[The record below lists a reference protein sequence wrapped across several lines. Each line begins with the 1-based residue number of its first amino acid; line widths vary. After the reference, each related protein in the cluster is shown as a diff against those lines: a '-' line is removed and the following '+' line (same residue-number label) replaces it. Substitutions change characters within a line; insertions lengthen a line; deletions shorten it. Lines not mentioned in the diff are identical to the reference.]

1 MIDLSNL
8 RAPAWQRVVAE
19 LAQPAPDDRVFAL
32 RLTAVLGQVSGA
44 SQAVFWALTMRQ
56 DGPEPHPAAVWPYGA
71 TPEAATKAAER
82 ILANFSED
90 ESTVARLRDVKAAA
104 RASSTSRSTA
114 VYGTEEKE
122 DLLYDAGSS
131 AKGAVIAV
139 PVFGSMFEQSGDAP
153 LMGVVTLVVEN
164 RSRQALQTT
173 LALVEVIAGYSFG
186 HASQTALR
194 KVRGSTAALDLATRL
209 ISSMNS
215 TEGFKGCALQLVNDI
230 ARQIAADRVA
240 LGWMKGPG
248 SVRAA
253 GATARR
259 FAEVVAISDTENPD
273 RRVTMVQKIEAAM
286 DECFD
291 QDQPITYPAPP
302 AAGRGGDAVLA
313 RAVIHAHRELASSDA
328 RLKVASFP
336 MRVIDPAGSRIVG
349 VVTLESSS
357 DKPIDPVAAELLQAA
372 LDLVAPVL
380 WVRYSDDRNLAL
392 RAADSA
398 VKAAA
403 WFVGPKHTIWKVVG
417 VTVMVATL
425 CAFLVRVPYRFGAPF
440 EIQSQSRRIISAPFD
455 GTIRELMPGAMP
467 GDDVKKDQVLFTLDT
482 RERRLSAIETRA
494 QLLQYEREAD
504 DALRRGELDKEAE
517 ARAKVDQARARLE
530 LLNEQIARS
539 SIRSPIDGRIVT
551 GDLRDRVDSAVKL
564 GDKLIEVADLSK
576 KMAIVRVSDQDI
588 GLVSIGQ
595 TGEITP
601 KSDPSRE
608 FAFVVNRI
616 VPLAQAVEGENSFEV
631 YCELTEELPDSYRPG
646 MEGQAKFNGERHSLA
661 WIASRRVIDTARVW
675 LWW

>member
-19 LAQPAPDDRVFAL
+19 LSQPAADDRVFAL
-32 RLTAVLGQVSGA
+32 RLAAVLGQVSGA
-44 SQAVFWALTMRQ
+44 SQAVFWAVTMRQ

-71 TPEAATKAAER
+71 TPEAATAAADR
-82 ILANFSED
+82 ILANFQED
-90 ESTVARLRDVKAAA
+90 ESTVARLVDVKVAA
-104 RASSTSRSTA
+104 RACCSSRSTA
-114 VYGTEEKE
+114 VFGVDDKE
-122 DLLYDAGSS
+122 DLMYDAGSGS
-131 AKGAVIAV
+131 KSAVIAV
-139 PVFGSMFEQSGDAP
+139 PVYGSVFEQAHGAP
-153 LMGVVTLVVEN
+153 LMGVVTMIVEN

-173 LALVEVIAGYSFG
+173 LALVEVIAGYCFG
-186 HASQTALR
+186 HAAQSALR
-194 KVRGSTAALDLATRL
+194 KVRGSTAALELATRL
-209 ISSMNS
+209 ISAMNS
-215 TEGFKGCALQLVNDI
+215 TEGFKGCALQLVNDV

-248 SVRAA
+248 SVRAP

-273 RRVTMVQKIEAAM
+273 RRVPMVQKIESAM

-291 QDQPITYPAPP
+291 QDQPILYPPPP
-302 AAGRGGDAVLA
+302 ASGHGGDTVLSQ
-313 RAVIHAHRELASSDA
+313 AVIHAHRELASTDA

-336 MRVIDPAGSRIVG
+336 LRVVDPAGSRIVG
-349 VVTLESSS
+349 VVTMESSS
-357 DKPIDPVAAELLQAA
+357 EKPIDPSAAELLQAA
-372 LDLVAPVL
+372 LDLIAPVL

-392 RAADSA
+392 RATDSA

-403 WFVGPKHTIWKVVG
+403 WFVGPKHTVWKVVG
-417 VTVMVATL
+417 ITVMVATL
-425 CAFLVRVPYRFGAPF
+425 CAFIVHVPYRFGAPF
-440 EIQSQSRRIISAPFD
+440 EIQSESRRIISAPFD
-455 GTIRELMPGAMP
+455 GTIRELSAGAMP

-494 QLLQYEREAD
+494 QMLQYEREAD
-504 DALRRGELDKEAE
+504 DALRRGELDKESE
-517 ARAKVDQARARLE
+517 ARAKVDQSKARLD
-530 LLNEQIARS
+530 LLNEQILRS
-539 SIRSPIDGRIVT
+539 SVRSPIDGRVVS
-551 GDLRDRVDSAVKL
+551 GDLRDRIDSSVKL

-576 KMAIVRVSDQDI
+576 KMVVVRVSDQDI

-601 KSDPSRE
+601 KSDPARE
-608 FAFVVNRI
+608 YAFVVRRI

-631 YCELTEELPDSYRPG
+631 YGELTEPLPDSYRPG
-646 MEGQAKFNGERHSLA
+646 MEGQAKFNGERQSLA
-661 WIASRRVIDTARVW
+661 WIATRRIIDTVRVW